1 MDGASGE
8 EVWCEDNR
16 LLPRLILVVLL
27 ATILQTRDL

>member
-16 LLPRLILVVLL
+16 LLPRLILRMLL
-27 ATILQTRDL
+27 ATILRTWDL